1 MATFKTRAQA
11 VADDVRR
18 RILAGEF
25 PGGSQLRQD
34 GLASDY
40 DVSRIPVREAL
51 LALEAEGLVVFHAHR
66 GAFVTELSLPHIRE
80 IFTLRSLLECFILR
94 KAIPRASEES
104 LNESE
109 RVLANY
115 DRALNSGGEIDNW
128 SDYNLEFHR
137 SIYAPANQPETLAL
151 IMQLNQ
157 QADRYIRMQL
167 LYSRK
172 IEKAVAEHHEL
183 LALVRKGDIDAA
195 CALLKRHIDEA
206 FESIA
211 SVLTIPHSQDEG

>member
-1 MATFKTRAQA
+1 MATFKTRAHA

-34 GLASDY
+34 SLAADY

-51 LALEAEGLVVFHAHR
+51 LTLEAEGLVVFHAHR

-80 IFTLRSLLECFILR
+80 IFSLRSLLECFILR
-94 KAIPRASEES
+94 QAIPRATPKS
-104 LNESE
+104 LKAAE
-109 RVLANY
+109 RVLVNY
-115 DRALNSGGEIDNW
+115 DQALDSGGEIDNW
-128 SDYNLEFHR
+128 SDYNLAFHC
-137 SIYAPANQPETLAL
+137 SLYTPAEQPETLAL
-151 IMQLNQ
+151 ISQLNQ

-172 IEKAVAEHHEL
+172 IDKAEAEHWEL
-183 LALVRKGDIDAA
+183 LSLVREGETDAA

-206 FESIA
+206 CESIA
-211 SVLTIPHSQDEG
+211 DVLAIHADKDED